1 MKDEK
6 VEGVAPMETKEAEK
20 MYDGEVVGTYVPT
33 MATSFADVDAYRR
46 AEQMRRG
53 MSEAVDT
60 FQSLVSNI
68 FWNEEVPDKALAIR
82 RLTDELDDVLKQLAA
97 DGTQKAKGVVGFF
110 KDLLHPKEDRK
121 LGEGFTV
128 WKEGDRYRWF
138 AIYSNRYLDNDI
150 PQEILSAEA
159 HKAFVKAVDAGELPQ
174 PELWHYHVPGT
185 RWGVSD
191 WLAYDEATGFSM
203 ASGFV
208 DTGHE
213 KEAEALAALP
223 DVAVSHGMT
232 EVDYD
237 EKEKH
242 VIRRYVT
249 AEISDLPA
257 RAAANKLTGFQV
269 LEKGASKMIPEAKK
283 DYLRK
288 VGITD
293 EQIAAIEADAQDKAA
308 KAAASG
314 LAFKESEVPVPEAEP
329 EIEPVTEPEEETED
343 VAEAEGVPA
352 ITREEVKEAIL
363 AAVAPLAEGLA
374 NITAL
379 VTKQVES
386 EDKRIAQKAADTPA
400 ASIAA
405 LVLKDLRVVGQPA
418 ARVDGRT
425 KGAKDGPAETS
436 AAEAVTG
443 IPWIDEMLAQ

>member
-6 VEGVAPMETKEAEK
+6 VEGVAPAEPTETKEAEK
-20 MYDGEVVGTYVPT
+20 MYAGETVGVYVPT
-33 MATSFADVDAYRR
+33 MATSFEDVEAYRR

-68 FWNEEVPDKALAIR
+68 FWNEEVPDKAQAIR

-97 DGTQKAKGVVGFF
+97 DGTQKAKGIVGFF
-110 KDLLHPKEDRK
+110 KDLLQPKEERK

-138 AIYSNRYLDNDI
+138 AIYSNRYLDNDN
-150 PQEILSAEA
+150 PQEILAAEA
-159 HKAFVKAVDAGELPQ
+159 HKTFIKAVDDGVLPH

-257 RAAANKLTGFQV
+257 QAAANKLTGFQV

-314 LAFKESEVPVPEAEP
+314 LAFKESEVPAPPVEPEVEAEVEAEP
-329 EIEPVTEPEEETED
+329 E
-343 VAEAEGVPA
+343 AEAEAP

-374 NITAL
+374 NLTTI
-379 VTKQVES
+379 VTKEVKSDEQ
-386 EDKRIAQKAADTPA
+386 RIALKAADTPA

-405 LVLKDLRVVGQPA
+405 LVLKDLRVVGKPE